1 VTGEHIL
8 IIEDDP
14 EHVEFL
20 LTNVLSPLGFPAQ
33 AATTGAAGL
42 SAAREELPALIL
54 LDLGLNDA
62 TCAEML
68 QQLQTLGDPPVI
80 LLTPPGAEAEA
91 LHAIGLG
98 ARDAVLQPLG
108 APEVSRAITRV
119 LHQERIA
126 RERDQLVRKLAA
138 ANQALE
144 QSLAELRTLFNLH
157 KTISS
162 SLELEHV
169 LTAVIQA
176 ATSLTHAEEA
186 YLLLRDPQSDKL
198 YLRALQNLG
207 EEQAT
212 TQYTATADSIARHV
226 VRTGEP
232 ITLSSRDGISIKP
245 ASKGSPHNAE
255 RRVRSL
261 ASVPLKNQHRVIGVL
276 AVDNVTSDRSFSQS
290 DVTLL
295 SALAE
300 AATIAIEN
308 AQCYT
313 RADRKLHL
321 VLEELSAVQHM
332 TDLVLEQISDGVFTV
347 NKDLYIT
354 SANAAMERITG
365 WQADELLGQHYV
377 ELLSP
382 LVEGR
387 PLAPAQTI
395 LQGAL
400 DGQTA
405 IAPTHSTI
413 RHQDGHH
420 VPVFITV
427 APIKT
432 PGGSVTGML
441 ATMRAAVQELD
452 QDQERRE
459 MLDILQ
465 SQTLQ
470 LDQLTEKTLD
480 TLHVE
485 AGTALTRCHP
495 VTLKPIISQI
505 VRNYQASEYRDSFQV
520 TLAPELP
527 FALGNESQIEL
538 ALTNLIE
545 NALGPNVAAQPV
557 VISADV
563 QDDHIIISVE
573 GPGPVIPPEWHAYP
587 LLSLPPSDH
596 SGASTADLPS
606 GWILPQIRLF
616 IARKLIQAQGG
627 KFWTENQS
635 GTNTRFHFSLPKIE
649 VTDDAKALID
659 R

>member
-1 VTGEHIL
+1 
-8 IIEDDP
+8 
-14 EHVEFL
+14 
-20 LTNVLSPLGFPAQ
+20 
-33 AATTGAAGL
+33 
-42 SAAREELPALIL
+42 
-54 LDLGLNDA
+54 
-62 TCAEML
+62 
-68 QQLQTLGDPPVI
+68 
-80 LLTPPGAEAEA
+80 
-91 LHAIGLG
+91 
-98 ARDAVLQPLG
+98 
-108 APEVSRAITRV
+108 
-119 LHQERIA
+119 
-126 RERDQLVRKLAA
+126 
-138 ANQALE
+138 
-144 QSLAELRTLFNLH
+144 
-157 KTISS
+157 
-162 SLELEHV
+162 
-169 LTAVIQA
+169 
-176 ATSLTHAEEA
+176 
-186 YLLLRDPQSDKL
+186 
-198 YLRALQNLG
+198 
-207 EEQAT
+207 
-212 TQYTATADSIARHV
+212 
-226 VRTGEP
+226 
-232 ITLSSRDGISIKP
+232 
-245 ASKGSPHNAE
+245 
-255 RRVRSL
+255 
-261 ASVPLKNQHRVIGVL
+261 
-276 AVDNVTSDRSFSQS
+276 VDNVTSDRSFSQS
-290 DVTLL
+290 DVILL

-332 TDLVLEQISDGVFTV
+332 TDLVLEQISEGVFTV

-354 SANAAMERITG
+354 SVNAAMERITG
-365 WQADELLGQHYV
+365 WQADELLGQHYG

-382 LVEGR
+382 PVEGR
-387 PLAPAQTI
+387 PPAPAQTI

-413 RHQDGHH
+413 RHQDGRH

-432 PGGSVTGML
+432 PGGSVTGVL

-452 QDQERRE
+452 QDQERYS

-485 AGTALTRCHP
+485 AGTALTHCHP

-505 VRNYQASEYRDSFQV
+505 IRNYQASEYKDSFQV

-557 VISADV
+557 MISADV

-573 GPGPVIPPEWHAYP
+573 GPGPVIPPERHAYP
-587 LLSLPPSDH
+587 VLSLPPSDH
-596 SGASTADLPS
+596 SGVSTADSPS

-649 VTDDAKALID
+649 VTDDAQALID